1 MHERFSLG
9 QGLSGSRKKLKS
21 GADCPRPPIQGNLDI
36 SDTIINRNS
45 LQIKNVTAQQG
56 PNNSQ
61 LDKEIIKNNCC
72 DLAENIYLAQN
83 ETINICSSIEEITER
98 FANDVMCNASFH
110 IPGIAD
116 SLSPCRAQSVVNN
129 EHKFNAPTSP
139 PVATESI
146 KLMTVS
152 QKGICDV
159 MAHKQADEKETEY
172 NSINDSTVKENIFR
186 EEFSFAIPRTCES
199 IMQINE
205 NFVHQLFTPL
215 SFGDKNNGLKT
226 YIQLDSGATTNLMG
240 VKMADMLGSRNFI
253 NFIYPTFRAYLTDV
267 QNQEII
273 QPRKPINVT
282 LFFRNVSI
290 NACFHIVEN
299 LEFPLL
305 GLETMLENDISILN
319 ENRDSYLVIGN
330 VSHPREVIK
339 NVNSVQEDVFNINH
353 ECLQPGI
360 NLIRCKTVFPF
371 GTIYVGNCD
380 ESESSCLS
388 ISPQIRFVN
397 DNEFEITVKNSS
409 GNCCELFPD
418 TPLTNAS
425 INIINNVFSCNSVS
439 ESLIAKEEEEGRFKF
454 PLSESEGEKL
464 LNSVE
469 PFSLPLLGDG
479 EEEEIIDWKAEV
491 SKEGVFPPHLLDEF
505 ISFIETEVPHIFSR
519 TEYDCGKLDRKYGY
533 IEDIPLTTDRPIAS
547 PQMNVGPIRSAQ
559 IRSTFDKLE
568 AAGIVEKGL
577 SPYATP
583 CFVVPK
589 LSSNKTRLV
598 MDFRELNKHCH
609 TVKQPVMR
617 IDLLYQDVSNG
628 QPIVYSLVDVCSAFH
643 ALELGEL
650 AMIKCAVITS
660 DCQYLPKRA
669 LFGYKN
675 APAIFIQAMV
685 NVFAELPREPDGRP
699 FCRFYFDDIIIFSKS
714 EEDHLRHIKIV
725 FRLLYKVGLKIQAS
739 KHQFFKPQVELLGKV
754 ISGTTISPQKR
765 HIESLQRFPQ
775 PTTIKQL
782 QSFLGICT
790 WNCNLVPDYSRVIQP
805 LTKLLRKNEPFV
817 WGEDQENTFQYL
829 KQYFTELTALYFID
843 YSQPIYVAADAS
855 DRFIAGIAYQIKSY
869 SKEEIPKFK
878 ESLLHTKEMHK
889 LPPPIHPTNHPL
901 LPKGAIGIPS
911 PFKLT
916 AEGTNSPHDPKK
928 LQKEAQLEGG
938 QIDEVET
945 EDYLEAKDK
954 LHVICNVGYYSS
966 SLSKSQ
972 EGYSIIEKEAFAVV
986 CSLEFFKPLLQGAK
1000 EVYVLSD
1007 SRPFLFI
1014 MKMMK
1019 CGISRIQRWSL
1030 KLFSMPYT
1038 IIMVHIKGTVNYSDS
1053 LTRVW
1058 AVEESNEPKPDM
1070 KKAIMVESPFKIGQ
1084 LITYNDLVEVLEKNP
1099 NLVSFTVKEPSTKKG
1114 VNPIKNVRA
1123 SIKYVGSHLVDDAV
1137 KMTSL
1142 SEIMKHQKTDSFC
1155 RGLKESEKYYQFKS
1169 VWYKKRPTQ
1178 IDLNDEGRVI
1188 VPRSLVSPLI
1198 ALFHVENHSGVN
1210 NLYDQIKSVYYFP
1223 NMRATITEFIKM
1235 CHLCA
1240 VYKSSTTPKVP
1251 VANRDLDPVPKNTVW
1266 SFDVIDGFPKF
1277 RNSGS
1282 ILSMVEYYS
1291 GYRIVTPLKNTHS
1304 SEIARIIEKEIIAT
1318 FGPPRLMITDG
1329 GSNLLRSKN
1338 LRKLTHFYGIQ
1349 SYVTSPYHPASH
1361 GRIEVSH
1368 QAITMLIKIAGEHL
1382 QRPWFDICSFVQ
1394 IALNSRPSVTLGGH
1408 SPMYFMF
1415 GIEPTYR
1422 LRNNLKLS
1430 DIPDIKE
1437 QEQIWAAHDEANKI
1451 ILKEYNKV
1459 RNKLNNRLGGKMV
1472 EFKKGEFVWARN
1484 FTKSPKQKIQTKYLT
1499 EPLEVVKDFGYAL
1512 LAKNHLG
1519 VVFKIHKNNVK
1530 RYYPRNLELYNAL
1543 PFKIKLKLGSNFDT
1557 KDLHKFYD
1565 ALTKE
1570 EDLIDELVE
1579 KETLS
1584 NEESKQNVHTEL
1596 PINEFDSD
1604 NESDDDDELRHMLS
1618 NVIDKNVEQKTV
1630 ENSKALGST
1639 VENISPEKRAGAK
1652 TPSLPFHM
1660 KLRNK
1665 VRFRYDK

>member
-1 MHERFSLG
+1 
-9 QGLSGSRKKLKS
+9 
-21 GADCPRPPIQGNLDI
+21 
-36 SDTIINRNS
+36 
-45 LQIKNVTAQQG
+45 
-56 PNNSQ
+56 
-61 LDKEIIKNNCC
+61 
-72 DLAENIYLAQN
+72 
-83 ETINICSSIEEITER
+83 
-98 FANDVMCNASFH
+98 
-110 IPGIAD
+110 
-116 SLSPCRAQSVVNN
+116 
-129 EHKFNAPTSP
+129 
-139 PVATESI
+139 
-146 KLMTVS
+146 
-152 QKGICDV
+152 
-159 MAHKQADEKETEY
+159 
-172 NSINDSTVKENIFR
+172 
-186 EEFSFAIPRTCES
+186 
-199 IMQINE
+199 
-205 NFVHQLFTPL
+205 
-215 SFGDKNNGLKT
+215 
-226 YIQLDSGATTNLMG
+226 
-240 VKMADMLGSRNFI
+240 
-253 NFIYPTFRAYLTDV
+253 
-267 QNQEII
+267 
-273 QPRKPINVT
+273 
-282 LFFRNVSI
+282 
-290 NACFHIVEN
+290 
-299 LEFPLL
+299 
-305 GLETMLENDISILN
+305 
-319 ENRDSYLVIGN
+319 
-330 VSHPREVIK
+330 
-339 NVNSVQEDVFNINH
+339 
-353 ECLQPGI
+353 
-360 NLIRCKTVFPF
+360 
-371 GTIYVGNCD
+371 
-380 ESESSCLS
+380 
-388 ISPQIRFVN
+388 
-397 DNEFEITVKNSS
+397 
-409 GNCCELFPD
+409 
-418 TPLTNAS
+418 
-425 INIINNVFSCNSVS
+425 
-439 ESLIAKEEEEGRFKF
+439 
-454 PLSESEGEKL
+454 
-464 LNSVE
+464 
-469 PFSLPLLGDG
+469 
-479 EEEEIIDWKAEV
+479 
-491 SKEGVFPPHLLDEF
+491 
-505 ISFIETEVPHIFSR
+505 
-519 TEYDCGKLDRKYGY
+519 
-533 IEDIPLTTDRPIAS
+533 
-547 PQMNVGPIRSAQ
+547 
-559 IRSTFDKLE
+559 
-568 AAGIVEKGL
+568 
-577 SPYATP
+577 
-583 CFVVPK
+583 
-589 LSSNKTRLV
+589 
-598 MDFRELNKHCH
+598 
-609 TVKQPVMR
+609 
-617 IDLLYQDVSNG
+617 
-628 QPIVYSLVDVCSAFH
+628 
-643 ALELGEL
+643 
-650 AMIKCAVITS
+650 
-660 DCQYLPKRA
+660 
-669 LFGYKN
+669 
-675 APAIFIQAMV
+675 
-685 NVFAELPREPDGRP
+685 
-699 FCRFYFDDIIIFSKS
+699 
-714 EEDHLRHIKIV
+714 
-725 FRLLYKVGLKIQAS
+725 
-739 KHQFFKPQVELLGKV
+739 LLGKV

-1084 LITYNDLVEVLEKNP
+1084 LITYDDLVEVLEKNP
-1099 NLVSFTVKEPSTKKG
+1099 NLVSFTVKEPTTKKG

-1329 GSNLLRSKN
+1329 GS
-1338 LRKLTHFYGIQ
+1338 
-1349 SYVTSPYHPASH
+1349 
-1361 GRIEVSH
+1361 
-1368 QAITMLIKIAGEHL
+1368 
-1382 QRPWFDICSFVQ
+1382 
-1394 IALNSRPSVTLGGH
+1394 
-1408 SPMYFMF
+1408 
-1415 GIEPTYR
+1415 
-1422 LRNNLKLS
+1422 
-1430 DIPDIKE
+1430 
-1437 QEQIWAAHDEANKI
+1437 
-1451 ILKEYNKV
+1451 
-1459 RNKLNNRLGGKMV
+1459 
-1472 EFKKGEFVWARN
+1472 
-1484 FTKSPKQKIQTKYLT
+1484 
-1499 EPLEVVKDFGYAL
+1499 
-1512 LAKNHLG
+1512 
-1519 VVFKIHKNNVK
+1519 
-1530 RYYPRNLELYNAL
+1530 
-1543 PFKIKLKLGSNFDT
+1543 SN
-1557 KDLHKFYD
+1557 
-1565 ALTKE
+1565 
-1570 EDLIDELVE
+1570 LVE
-1579 KETLS
+1579 KQKSSKIDPFLWNSILCDFSLS
-1584 NEESKQNVHTEL
+1584 PCISRQN
-1596 PINEFDSD
+1596 
-1604 NESDDDDELRHMLS
+1604 
-1618 NVIDKNVEQKTV
+1618 
-1630 ENSKALGST
+1630 
-1639 VENISPEKRAGAK
+1639 
-1652 TPSLPFHM
+1652 
-1660 KLRNK
+1660 
-1665 VRFRYDK
+1665 